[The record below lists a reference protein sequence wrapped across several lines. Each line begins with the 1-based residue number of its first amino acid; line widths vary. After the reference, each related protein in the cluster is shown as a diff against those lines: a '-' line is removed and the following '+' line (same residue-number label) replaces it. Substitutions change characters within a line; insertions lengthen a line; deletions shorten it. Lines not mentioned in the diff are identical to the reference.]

1 MHAFYSP
8 ISLIEAAIKEN
19 DPDFLTVALGD
30 VAKAEGMTKVARK
43 AKVARENLYRAF
55 SPSGNPTMATV
66 MRVLN
71 ALGLRI
77 CVSPAVAQVRLRQRE
92 PPEEALPPALR
103 HDHERLAEA
112 PVTCYSSPPSGPAA
126 SSEFTTSPPSAEVSP
141 LSGMSTGSPRSDS
154 SSFSSPGTDV
164 GMP

>member
-1 MHAFYSP
+1 MKTKLYDWDVTDALKTPEARAAY
-8 ISLIEAAIKEN
+8 IEAAIEEN

-55 SPSGNPTMATV
+55 SPGGNPTMATV

-77 CVSPAVAQVRLRQRE
+77 CVSPAMA
-92 PPEEALPPALR
+92 
-103 HDHERLAEA
+103 
-112 PVTCYSSPPSGPAA
+112 
-126 SSEFTTSPPSAEVSP
+126 
-141 LSGMSTGSPRSDS
+141 
-154 SSFSSPGTDV
+154 
-164 GMP
+164 

>member
-1 MHAFYSP
+1 MKTKLYDWDVTDALKTPEARAAY
-8 ISLIEAAIKEN
+8 IEAAIEEN

-55 SPSGNPTMATV
+55 SPGGNPTMATV

-77 CVSPAVAQVRLRQRE
+77 CVSPAIA
-92 PPEEALPPALR
+92 
-103 HDHERLAEA
+103 
-112 PVTCYSSPPSGPAA
+112 
-126 SSEFTTSPPSAEVSP
+126 
-141 LSGMSTGSPRSDS
+141 
-154 SSFSSPGTDV
+154 
-164 GMP
+164 